1 MDGLELDCVHCLL
14 MFVVWALGWGA
25 DFVLLVAVFEE
36 LDYVGVYLGVV
47 VDGNVAVEV
56 IVIGDLGTAKL
67 GSVLLGWLSP

>member
-1 MDGLELDCVHCLL
+1 

-36 LDYVGVYLGVV
+36 LDDVGVYLGVV
-47 VDGNVAVEV
+47 VGGNVAVEV
-56 IVIGDLGTAKL
+56 IVVRDLGAAKL

>member
-1 MDGLELDCVHCLL
+1 
-14 MFVVWALGWGA
+14 
-25 DFVLLVAVFEE
+25 VLLVAVFEE

-67 GSVLLGWLSP
+67 GSVLLG